1 MKNRLTNFERELVRQ
16 HPGLRLTADGMLPA
30 WCYEAAL
37 LADIGMG
44 KVDVNRA
51 HHQTL
56 PSGQP
61 PQGIPAAE

>member
-44 KVDVNRA
+44 KVDIRPHRTRPGA
-51 HHQTL
+51 L
-56 PSGQP
+56 PTG
-61 PQGIPAAE
+61 GR